1 MKIHLEISPEE
12 RESILEIFH
21 DLINEHP
28 VNSAQDLVNTI
39 STILMSILN
48 SSKDSIIRMSTDLV
62 KETLQE
68 SPVYQ
73 ALTSQYDEKL
83 IWEGDTPDTIS
94 EETPE
99 GELVLYNTGENTDEE
114 QQFIDLWN
122 NLIKKKEYIVIENKY
137 KS

>member
-28 VNSAQDLVNTI
+28 VNSAQDLINTI

-48 SSKDSIIRMSTDLV
+48 SSKESMIRMAADLV

-73 ALTSQYDEKL
+73 ALASQYDEK
-83 IWEGDTPDTIS
+83 IVWEGNTPDTIT
-94 EETPE
+94 EETSE
-99 GELVLYNTGENTDEE
+99 GELVSYNTGENTDKE

>member
-48 SSKDSIIRMSTDLV
+48 SSKESMIRMAADLV

-73 ALTSQYDEKL
+73 ALASQYDEK
-83 IWEGDTPDTIS
+83 IVWEGNTPDTIT

-99 GELVLYNTGENTDEE
+99 GELIQYATGENTDEE

>member
-1 MKIHLEISPEE
+1 MKIHLEVSPEE

-28 VNSAQDLVNTI
+28 VNSSQDLVSTI

-48 SSKDSIIRMSTDLV
+48 SSKDSIIRMSADLV

-73 ALTSQYDEKL
+73 ALASQYDEKS
-83 IWEGDTPDTIS
+83 IWEGNTPDTII
-94 EETPE
+94 EETLE
-99 GELVLYNTGENTDEE
+99 GELISYNTGENTDEE

>member
-28 VNSAQDLVNTI
+28 INSAQDLVNTI

-48 SSKDSIIRMSTDLV
+48 SSKESMIRMATDLV

-73 ALTSQYDEKL
+73 ALASQYDEKIVL
-83 IWEGDTPDTIS
+83 EGNNPDTIT

-99 GELVLYNTGENTDEE
+99 GELIQYATGENTDEE

-122 NLIKKKEYIVIENKY
+122 NLIKKKEYIIIENKY

>member
-1 MKIHLEISPEE
+1 MKVHLEISPEE
-12 RESILEIFH
+12 RDSILEVFH

-48 SSKDSIIRMSTDLV
+48 SSKDSIIRMSAELV
-62 KETLQE
+62 KEILQE

-73 ALTSQYDEKL
+73 ALASQYDEKS
-83 IWEGDTPDTIS
+83 IWEGNNPDTIT
-94 EETPE
+94 EETSE
-99 GELVLYNTGENTDEE
+99 GELIQYNTGENTEEE

-122 NLIKKKEYIVIENKY
+122 NLVKKKEYIVIENKY

>member
-28 VNSAQDLVNTI
+28 INSAQDLVNTI

-48 SSKDSIIRMSTDLV
+48 SSKESIIRMSADLV

-73 ALTSQYDEKL
+73 ALASQYDEKS
-83 IWEGDTPDTIS
+83 IWEGNNSDTIT
-94 EETPE
+94 EETSE
-99 GELVLYNTGENTDEE
+99 GELIQYNTGENTEEE

>member
-12 RESILEIFH
+12 RESILEVFH

-48 SSKDSIIRMSTDLV
+48 SSKDSIVRMSTDLV

-73 ALTSQYDEKL
+73 ALTSQYGEKL
-83 IWEGDTPDTIS
+83 IWEGDTPDTIT

>member
-1 MKIHLEISPEE
+1 MKVHLEISPEE
-12 RESILEIFH
+12 RESILEVFH

-28 VNSAQDLVNTI
+28 VNSAQDLISTI

-48 SSKDSIIRMSTDLV
+48 SSKESIIRMSADLV

-73 ALTSQYDEKL
+73 VLASQYDEKS
-83 IWEGDTPDTIS
+83 IWEGNTPDTIT
-94 EETPE
+94 EEIPE
-99 GELVLYNTGENTDEE
+99 GELIQYNTGENTEEE

-122 NLIKKKEYIVIENKY
+122 NLVKKKEYIVIENKY

>member
-28 VNSAQDLVNTI
+28 VNSSQDLVSTI

-48 SSKDSIIRMSTDLV
+48 SSKDSIIRMSADFV

-73 ALTSQYDEKL
+73 ALASQYDEKS
-83 IWEGDTPDTIS
+83 IWEGNTPDTIT

-122 NLIKKKEYIVIENKY
+122 NLVKKKEYIVIENKY

>member
-1 MKIHLEISPEE
+1 MKIHLEVSPEE

-28 VNSAQDLVNTI
+28 VNSSQDLVSTI

-48 SSKDSIIRMSTDLV
+48 SSKDSIIRMSADLV

-73 ALTSQYDEKL
+73 ALASQYDEKS
-83 IWEGDTPDTIS
+83 IWEGNTPDTIT
-94 EETPE
+94 EETLE
-99 GELVLYNTGENTDEE
+99 GELISYNTGENTDEE

-122 NLIKKKEYIVIENKY
+122 NLVKKKEYIVIENKY

>member
-12 RESILEIFH
+12 RELILEVFH

-48 SSKDSIIRMSTDLV
+48 SSKDSIVRMSTDLV

-83 IWEGDTPDTIS
+83 IWEGNTPDTIT

>member
-12 RESILEIFH
+12 RESILEVFH

-48 SSKDSIIRMSTDLV
+48 SSKDSIVRMSTDLV

-68 SPVYQ
+68 SSVYQ
-73 ALTSQYDEKL
+73 ALTSQYGEKL
-83 IWEGDTPDTIS
+83 IWEGDTPDTIT

>member
-12 RESILEIFH
+12 RESILEVFH

-48 SSKDSIIRMSTDLV
+48 SSKDSIVRMSTDLV

-73 ALTSQYDEKL
+73 ALTSQYDEKT
-83 IWEGDTPDTIS
+83 IWEGDTPDTIT

>member
-12 RESILEIFH
+12 RESILEVFH

-48 SSKDSIIRMSTDLV
+48 SSKDSIVKMSTDLV

-73 ALTSQYDEKL
+73 ALTSQYGEKL
-83 IWEGDTPDTIS
+83 IWEGDTPDTIT

>member
-1 MKIHLEISPEE
+1 MKVHLEISPEE
-12 RESILEIFH
+12 RESILEVFH

-39 STILMSILN
+39 STILMNILN
-48 SSKDSIIRMSTDLV
+48 SSKDSIVRMSAELV

-73 ALTSQYDEKL
+73 ALTSQYDEKV
-83 IWEGDTPDTIS
+83 IWEGNEPDTIT

-99 GELVLYNTGENTDEE
+99 GELVSYNTGENSDEE

-122 NLIKKKEYIVIENKY
+122 NLVKKKEYIIIENKY

>member
-28 VNSAQDLVNTI
+28 VDSAQDLVNTI

-48 SSKDSIIRMSTDLV
+48 SSKESMIRMSADLV

-73 ALTSQYDEKL
+73 ALASQYDEK
-83 IWEGDTPDTIS
+83 IVWEGNNPDTIT
-94 EETPE
+94 EETSE
-99 GELVLYNTGENTDEE
+99 GELIQYNTGENTEEE
-114 QQFIDLWN
+114 QQFIDL
-122 NLIKKKEYIVIENKY
+122 
-137 KS
+137 

>member
-12 RESILEIFH
+12 RESILEVFH

-48 SSKDSIIRMSTDLV
+48 SSKDSIVRMSTDLV

-73 ALTSQYDEKL
+73 ALTSQYGEKL
-83 IWEGDTPDTIS
+83 IWEGETPDTIT
-94 EETPE
+94 EEIPE
-99 GELVLYNTGENTDEE
+99 GELISYNTGENTDEE
-114 QQFIDLWN
+114 QQFIDSWN

>member
-12 RESILEIFH
+12 RESILEVFH

-48 SSKDSIIRMSTDLV
+48 SSKDSIVRMSTDLV

-73 ALTSQYDEKL
+73 ALTSQYDEKT
-83 IWEGDTPDTIS
+83 IWEGDTPDTIT
-94 EETPE
+94 EENPE

>member
-12 RESILEIFH
+12 RESILEVFH

-48 SSKDSIIRMSTDLV
+48 SSKDSIVRMSTDLV

-73 ALTSQYDEKL
+73 ALISQYDEKS
-83 IWEGDTPDTIS
+83 IWEGDTPDTIT
-94 EETPE
+94 EEIPE
-99 GELVLYNTGENTDEE
+99 GELVLYNTGENIDEE

>member
-1 MKIHLEISPEE
+1 MKIHLEVSPEE

-28 VNSAQDLVNTI
+28 VNSSQDLVSTI

-48 SSKDSIIRMSTDLV
+48 SSKDSIIRMSADLV

-73 ALTSQYDEKL
+73 ALASQYDEKS
-83 IWEGDTPDTIS
+83 IWEGNTPDIIT
-94 EETPE
+94 EETSE
-99 GELVLYNTGENTDEE
+99 GELIQYNTGENTDEE

>member
-1 MKIHLEISPEE
+1 MKIHLEISLEE
-12 RESILEIFH
+12 RESILEVFH

-48 SSKDSIIRMSTDLV
+48 SSKDSIVRMSTDLV

-73 ALTSQYDEKL
+73 ALTSQYDEKT
-83 IWEGDTPDTIS
+83 IWEGDTPDTIT

>member
-1 MKIHLEISPEE
+1 MKVHLEISPEE
-12 RESILEIFH
+12 RESILEVFH
-21 DLINEHP
+21 DLINEHT

-48 SSKDSIIRMSTDLV
+48 SSKDSIVRMSTDLV

-73 ALTSQYDEKL
+73 ALTSQYDEKS
-83 IWEGDTPDTIS
+83 IWEGNTPDIIT

-99 GELVLYNTGENTDEE
+99 GELVSYNTGENTDEE